1 MVEKNQK
8 DIRFKDKFQGVNPSI
23 SDSST
28 YAFAT
33 AQDMI
38 DTFNGE
44 NDQFLYSR
52 HSSPS
57 TMQLANEMAK
67 LEGSEAAHV
76 FASGMG
82 AISATLMQL
91 CQQGDHII
99 SSRTIYGGS
108 HALLKNVFPKWGI
121 DTTFVDIT
129 DLSSIEKAINSNTK
143 VIYCESLSNPLL
155 EVADIKEIS
164 SLAKKYNLTFIV
176 DNTFTPLIFQPI
188 QLGADVVIHSLTKF
202 INGTSDTVAGAV
214 CGSADLI
221 NSMKDVSSGCAML
234 LGQTLD
240 SLRAASIVKNRQ
252 TLELRMK
259 KHSENA
265 YYLAQEFDKYGI
277 TTIYPGLKSH
287 KDHELF
293 QSQKSKDFGFGGIL
307 GIDLKSEERAHL
319 FMEKMQEAG
328 LGYLAVSLGY
338 FKTLFSASGSSTSS
352 EISEEEQKEMG
363 LTKGLVRISV
373 GLDYHIESSLYQMIQ
388 IYQHV
393 NQIYPINDKVVY
405 N

>member
-1 MVEKNQK
+1 
-8 DIRFKDKFQGVNPSI
+8 
-23 SDSST
+23 
-28 YAFAT
+28 
-33 AQDMI
+33 
-38 DTFNGE
+38 
-44 NDQFLYSR
+44 
-52 HSSPS
+52 
-57 TMQLANEMAK
+57 
-67 LEGSEAAHV
+67 
-76 FASGMG
+76 
-82 AISATLMQL
+82 MQL

-121 DTTFVDIT
+121 STTFVDIT
-129 DLSSIEKAINSNTK
+129 DLSSIEKAIDTNTK

-155 EVADIKEIS
+155 EVADMKQIS
-164 SLAKKYNLTFIV
+164 RIAKKHQLTFIV

-265 YYLAQEFDKYGI
+265 GYLAQEFEKYGI
-277 TTIYPGLKSH
+277 TTIYPGLASH
-287 KDHELF
+287 SGHQLF
-293 QSQKSKDFGFGGIL
+293 SDQKSKDFGYGGIL
-307 GIDLKSEERAHL
+307 GLDLKSEERAHL

-352 EISEEEQKEMG
+352 EISEEEQQAMG
-363 LTKGLVRISV
+363 LSKGLVRISV
-373 GLDYHIESSLYQMIQ
+373 GLDHNIENTLYQMIQ
-388 IYQHV
+388 IYQYV
-393 NQIYPINDKVVY
+393 NQVYPVNDQLVY